1 MIAKKSDVLECQTK
15 YFCIF
20 LVWMLLSGAGTI
32 NARPG
37 NDDPLQPLINSTS
50 GEEKVKN
57 LLLLTN
63 TLLNQYPDNSLT
75 VSFEALK
82 LADSIHNPAL
92 AAKANYY
99 IGLAQMH
106 KHHYEEASTAFSN
119 SLDYAKKTDD
129 YLLYVKNLVGL
140 AEYHYEKL
148 QFDSAKNILETAK
161 ALSVKHNFENALPAI
176 YNSMGKISETEGD
189 NLGAIEKYLKAAD
202 IYSKKKYFDD
212 LAIVYHNI
220 SLVYQGLKNYP
231 DAIYYINL
239 AVEINTKYNHLP
251 ALHNNYNSLGNV
263 YSEIDSLE
271 KAQYYYKLVIETAR
285 KNNNEYNMAKAYLNL
300 ANLLK
305 QQGIYDDA
313 GKYYDSSIYLSEKNN
328 IQFGIII
335 GKLNQGNY
343 YNSIGDYA
351 SALKVLRE
359 DQQLLKAYKLPDV
372 TATLNAFLYKT
383 FKAVGV
389 YDSALYYFELWEHMN
404 DSIAGKAT
412 KEKVLELEKKYQS
425 ERKAREIAELQENI
439 SHEKSRSRL
448 FILTFMLVAIVL
460 VTAIFLLLARRRAAR
475 LHEQLTHQENEE
487 LKNVMELR
495 NQELVCK
502 ALMVSNL
509 NEQLEKINNLMQ
521 QIKPSINPEAAERL
535 DVLIQDL
542 EITLPEQAWH
552 EFETRFEQVHQGFF
566 TRLLNEFPELSPS
579 ELKMCSLLRLN
590 MATKD
595 IALLTNRSIGTVDNI
610 RSSIRKKL
618 HLIGEDNLTS
628 FLLNL

>member
-1 MIAKKSDVLECQTK
+1 MNIHTSAHLKSPTK
-15 YFCIF
+15 YFFIF
-20 LVWMLLSGAGTI
+20 LVLMFLSMTGTI
-32 NARPG
+32 NAQSG
-37 NDDPLQPLINSTS
+37 KSHQLQKLINSTS

-57 LLLLTN
+57 LLLLAD
-63 TLLNQYPDNSLT
+63 TLLYQNPDSSLT
-75 VSFEALK
+75 ASFEALK

-92 AAKANYY
+92 AARANNY
-99 IGLAQMH
+99 IGLGQMQ
-106 KHHYEEASTAFSN
+106 KHQNEKASEAFTK
-119 SLDYAKKTDD
+119 SLEYAKKSDD

-140 AEYHYEKL
+140 AECHYGKL
-148 QFDSAKNILETAK
+148 QYDSAKNILETAK
-161 ALSVKHNFENALPAI
+161 LLSLKHKLENTLPAI
-176 YNSMGKISETEGD
+176 YNNMGKISTNEGNHLD
-189 NLGAIEKYLKAAD
+189 AIEKYLVAAD

-220 SLVYQGLKNYP
+220 GLIYVDLKNYP
-231 DAIYYINL
+231 EATHYINL
-239 AVEINTKYNHLP
+239 AVEINTKYNLLP

-285 KNNNEYNMAKAYLNL
+285 NNNNEYDMAKAYLNL

-305 QQGIYDDA
+305 KQGIYDDA

-328 IQFGIII
+328 IVFGIIV
-335 GKLNQGNY
+335 GKLNLGSY
-343 YNSIGDYA
+343 YSAIGKHTE
-351 SALKVLRE
+351 ALKVLHE
-359 DQQLLKAYKLPDV
+359 DLQLLSQYNIPEV
-372 TATLNAFLYKT
+372 QTALYGIFSST
-383 FKAVGV
+383 FKNAGV
-389 YDSALYYFELWEHMN
+389 YDSALYYYELYNHLN
-404 DSIAGKAT
+404 DSIASEET
-412 KEKVLELEKKYQS
+412 HQTVLSLEKKYQS

-439 SHEKSRSRL
+439 NHEKSRSRL
-448 FILTFMLVAIVL
+448 FIITFVFVAVVL

-475 LHEQLTHQENEE
+475 LREQLTRQENEE
-487 LKNVMELR
+487 LKNVMALR

-509 NEQLEKINNLMQ
+509 NEQLDKINNHVK
-521 QIKPSINPEAAERL
+521 QIKPSINPDAAQRL
-535 DVLIQDL
+535 DVLVHDL

-566 TRLLNEFPELSPS
+566 TRLLTSFPELTPS

-590 MATKD
+590 MTTKD

-610 RSSIRKKL
+610 RSSIRRKL
-618 HLIGEDNLTS
+618 HLNGEDNLTA